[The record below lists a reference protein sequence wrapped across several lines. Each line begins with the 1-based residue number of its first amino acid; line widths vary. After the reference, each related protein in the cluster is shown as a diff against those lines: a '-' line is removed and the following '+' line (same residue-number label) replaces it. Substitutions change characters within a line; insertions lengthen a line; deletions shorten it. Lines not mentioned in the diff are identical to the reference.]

1 LTVDGGTGESVLP
14 SFSFIAN
21 MIEAIFYKYNGK
33 YNSLPKTLGTG
44 TTLQGLL
51 WDTYNVASPVI
62 TVRHALPFDFNYC
75 YVPVFGKY
83 YFINRVDVTGK
94 DTARLTL
101 SCDVLQTYAD
111 AILQST
117 GTVTQRDTPN
127 KYVNDRVMKYDVR
140 PNFETV
146 NFPVSGL
153 FNKDGSIIMVTIKG
167 DK

>member
-1 LTVDGGTGESVLP
+1 
-14 SFSFIAN
+14 
-21 MIEAIFYKYNGK
+21 MIEATFYNYNGK

-44 TTLQGLL
+44 TTLQGFLR
-51 WDTYNVASPVI
+51 DAYNVASPVI
-62 TVRHALPFDFNYC
+62 TVRHAMPFTFNYC

-83 YFINRVDVTGK
+83 YFVNRVDVQSN

-101 SCDVLQTYAD
+101 ACDVLQTYAS
-111 AILQST
+111 AILNST

-127 KYVNDRVMKYDVR
+127 KYVNDRTLKYDVR
-140 PNFETV
+140 PQFETV
-146 NFPVSGL
+146 KFPVSGL